1 MSEALTGFGSG
12 PYDTLK
18 YDRSWVTAFVT
29 LGVSATDSFLST
41 LYFTDTITIG
51 TAVEAVKAADGRY
64 FTSISLGFGVAVP
77 AVSIGG
83 NYTGLITLGAVVA
96 KEHTGAGHFN
106 NDLAFTVSLNDDVLA
121 THIVNDT
128 VTLGTSLGDTLA
140 ADSIITAYLNFGT
153 GFTYTNTTEFVANN
167 TLSFS
172 TGMTALVSSTGRFI
186 DQWTSVD
193 DAATEIWTSVSL
205 GFD

>member
-1 MSEALTGFGSG
+1 MPAAYTGFGSG
-12 PYDTLK
+12 PYNTLL

-29 LGVSATDSFLST
+29 LGVSASDVYTPKLYSYARVT
-41 LYFTDTITIG
+41 LG
-51 TAVEAVKAADGRY
+51 TAVEAIKLADGRY

-83 NYTGLITLGAVVA
+83 NYTGRVNLGAVVA
-96 KEHTGAGHFN
+96 KEHLGAGRYN
-106 NDLAFTVSLNDDVLA
+106 NDLAFTVSLNDQLLG

-128 VTLGTSLGDTLA
+128 VTLGTSLGDPFT
-140 ADSIITAYLNFGT
+140 ADSNITANLNFGT

-167 TLSFS
+167 NLSFS

-186 DQWTSVD
+186 EQWTSVT
-193 DAATEIWTSVSL
+193 AAAGETWTSVPL
-205 GFD
+205 GF

>member
-77 AVSIGG
+77 AVSVGG
-83 NYTGLITLGAVVA
+83 NYTGTVNLGAVVA

>member
-1 MSEALTGFGSG
+1 MPAAYTGFGSG
-12 PYDTLK
+12 PYNTLL

-29 LGVSATDSFLST
+29 LGVSASDVYTPKLYSYVRVT
-41 LYFTDTITIG
+41 LG
-51 TAVEAVKAADGRY
+51 TAVEAIKLADGRY

-83 NYTGLITLGAVVA
+83 NYTGRVNLGAVVA
-96 KEHTGAGHFN
+96 KEHLGAGQYN
-106 NDLAFTVSLNDDVLA
+106 NDLAFTVSLNDQLLG

-128 VTLGTSLGDTLA
+128 VTLGTSLGDPFT
-140 ADSIITAYLNFGT
+140 ADSNITAYLNLGT

-167 TLSFS
+167 NLSFS

-186 DQWTSVD
+186 EQWTSVT
-193 DAATEIWTSVSL
+193 AAAGETWTSVPL
-205 GFD
+205 GV